1 MIAFIGGIFTGAV
14 GACLAV
20 FFMADRFPKREQKT
34 ESSTVSERLNK
45 EKKEREKKERDDR
58 NAELER
64 QYEQMMNY
72 HGKEQK
78 KA

>member
-1 MIAFIGGIFTGAV
+1 MIHLLIGFVAGVVAACVSHFIFGKGNTKA
-14 GACLAV
+14 
-20 FFMADRFPKREQKT
+20 
-34 ESSTVSERLNK
+34 ESEKEPMPEEARLNK
-45 EKKEREKKERDDR
+45 EKKEREKKEREDR

-64 QYEQMMNY
+64 QFEQMMNY

>member
-1 MIAFIGGIFTGAV
+1 MIYIFVALIAGAV

-20 FFMADRFPKREQKT
+20 FFMADRFTKREQKA
-34 ESSTVSERLNK
+34 ENSAVSERLNK
-45 EKKEREKKERDDR
+45 EKKEREKKEREDR

-64 QYEQMMNY
+64 QFEQMMNY

>member
-1 MIAFIGGIFTGAV
+1 MTNYFIGFVAGLVTAQIVSF
-14 GACLAV
+14 V
-20 FFMADRFPKREQKT
+20 FDKVIHKAEPEKEPMPEEA
-34 ESSTVSERLNK
+34 RLNK
-45 EKKEREKKERDDR
+45 EKKEREKKEREDR

-64 QYEQMMNY
+64 QFEQMMNY

>member
-1 MIAFIGGIFTGAV
+1 MIYIFVALIAGAT

-20 FFMADRFPKREQKT
+20 FFMADRFPKREQKK

-45 EKKEREKKERDDR
+45 EKKARDDR

-64 QYEQMMNY
+64 QFEMMMNY